1 MALPYQV
8 AGKIITSG
16 ADALDYKLPSW
27 VRKALDPVGAAK
39 EYLTSKAD
47 EAMDLPS
54 GSVGA
59 AIDPA
64 GFAKN
69 IAKDIGKDYVKSAFI
84 EKEPIPVEDRIPS
97 PSFNFSNNTSSQFDS
112 YDDDSDYKRGGKV
125 KAKTKS
131 SSKPKTSTAS
141 RRGDGIAQ
149 RGKTRGRMV

>member
-1 MALPYQV
+1 MAANLLI
-8 AGKIITSG
+8 GKAITSG
-16 ADALDYKLPSW
+16 ADAFDYKLPSW

-69 IAKDIGKDYVKSAFI
+69 IAKDIGKDYIKSAFI
-84 EKEPIPVEDRIPS
+84 EKEPIPVEDRVPS
-97 PSFNFSNNTSSQFDS
+97 PAFNFANNTSSQLDT
-112 YDDDSDYKRGGKV
+112 YDEGDYKRGGKV